1 MANAPITYDTM
12 STCCAMQGVDKRLL
26 KAAKSQGFPGFR
38 GGKVVWTDELKAWCE
53 KNKDNLHQM
62 DSEQSIH
69 KVKLENLKK
78 DGILKDLQI
87 KQKEENLIEQDEVYD
102 LLETIAKIQMGLFNK
117 ISKELSLKISGK
129 TAGEIE
135 EQLNKSFAEIV
146 NAFKVDLNKY
156 IDTDE

>member
-1 MANAPITYDTM
+1 MAAPITYDSM
-12 STCCAMQGVDKRLL
+12 SACCSMQNVDKRLL

-38 GGKVVWTDELKAWCE
+38 NGKVVWTDELKSWCE
-53 KNKDNLHQM
+53 ANKNNNLTIDAESNLQ
-62 DSEQSIH
+62 
-69 KVKLENLKK
+69 KVKLQNLIK
-78 DGILKDLQI
+78 DGVLKDLQI

-146 NAFKVDLNKY
+146 DAFKVDLNKY